1 MKKNLLLILMFLPV
15 ISLLAQKSIYNDP
28 NAKVRKLSGSFQAI
42 KVSNAIDVYLSQGEE
57 EAIAVSAINEEQRNR
72 IKLAVE
78 EGVLKIWFDNKDNW
92 WKNNGNRKLKVY
104 VSFKNLTKLT
114 ASGACDVKTNGGIK
128 LNELELNFSGAS
140 DFDGEITANELKV
153 DISGASDVKI
163 KKGKVTNLKVR
174 ASGASEFTGYDLIAD
189 NCTADAS
196 GASDIKIT
204 VNIELNA
211 RASGASGIYYK
222 GDGKIRD
229 LKSNGASTVSR
240 RS

>member
-1 MKKNLLLILMFLPV
+1 MKKNLLLILLLFPV

-28 NAKVRKLSGSFQAI
+28 NAEVRKLSGSFQAI

-104 VSFKNLTKLT
+104 VSFKNLIKLT
-114 ASGACDVKTNGGIK
+114 ASGASDVKTNGGIK
-128 LNELELNFSGAS
+128 LNELDLNFSGAS
-140 DFDGEITANELKV
+140 DFDGEITANELNV

-163 KKGKVTNLKVR
+163 KKGKVTNLKIR

-222 GDGKIRD
+222 GEGKIRD